1 MSSSLINDRNK
12 KNIRPNISVR
22 LEMYKL
28 YTSIYDT
35 LSTLWS
41 ERIQLLYKL
50 GLATL
55 ETS

>member
-1 MSSSLINDRNK
+1 MSSSIINDRNK

-41 ERIQLLYKL
+41 ERIQLLYKW
-50 GLATL
+50 G
-55 ETS
+55 